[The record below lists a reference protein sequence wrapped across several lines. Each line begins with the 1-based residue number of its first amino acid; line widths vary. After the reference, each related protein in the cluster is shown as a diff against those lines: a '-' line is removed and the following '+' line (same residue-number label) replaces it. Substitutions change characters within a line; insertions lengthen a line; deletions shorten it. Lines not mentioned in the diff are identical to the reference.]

1 MANPKD
7 TIRTFI
13 AIDLSEP
20 VQRQLAR
27 VQDRLRRES
36 VTRIVRWVK
45 TENIHLTLQF
55 LGDTPAGDVQAIEE
69 TLRKTCA
76 AHRPFELEFGA
87 LGCFP
92 NVHSPRVVWIGVE
105 EPTGEIARLQRA
117 ITSAM
122 SEFGFQPDR
131 KRFAPHLTLG
141 RVKRHVSTRERR
153 ALGSTFNDIIGP
165 TPTPQTSA
173 MRVEVVSFIRSQLRP
188 SGSVYTT
195 LAVAPLG
202 AERID
207 RA

>member
-20 VQRQLAR
+20 VKRQITR
-27 VQDRLRRES
+27 EQQHLRREPA
-36 VTRIVRWVK
+36 TRVVRWVK

-55 LGDTPAGDVQAIEE
+55 LGDTPTRDLQAIEE
-69 TLRKTCA
+69 VLRQVCT
-76 AHRPFELEFGA
+76 AHRPFVLEFGA

-105 EPTGEIARLQRA
+105 EPTGELMRLQRG
-117 ITSAM
+117 ITTAM
-122 SEFGFQPDR
+122 SGFGFRADR
-131 KRFAPHLTLG
+131 KQFAPHLTLG
-141 RVKRHVSTRERR
+141 RVKRHGSARERR
-153 ALGSTFNDIIGP
+153 TLGAIIGP
-165 TPTPQTSA
+165 TVVSQTPA
-173 MRVEVVSFIRSQLRP
+173 MRVDAVSFIRSQLRP